1 MSVEVRL
8 DRVGA
13 TYTAGETVTGVVV
26 VTCSGS
32 TSHNGILLVAEG
44 TVSLHISPRTA
55 GMFEA
60 FYNSVKPHVMF
71 SAETELAP
79 AGKLPDGEVQLP
91 FAFDLKPL
99 KSGQPL
105 IETYQGVFVNS
116 TYTVTHGLLVTL
128 AGQIMRS
135 LRCRAV
141 SDVVRR
147 AVDSWRRRGESRAA
161 VLRALPASRRVS
173 PLQNCAH
180 SKEEHEQGNAAPPT
194 SAAPVQQLVTPV
206 IQRPSGGKR
215 PIPRVGT
222 ACSPAKQP
230 IVQPTGAPEPRTLKR
245 KQPTSTPL
253 PHRHRPKRCLL
264 VLTLLYQSVFQ

>member
-1 MSVEVRL
+1 MKVYKAHNMSVE
-8 DRVGA
+8 A
-13 TYTAGETVTGVVV
+13 
-26 VTCSGS
+26 S
-32 TSHNGILLVAEG
+32 
-44 TVSLHISPRTA
+44 
-55 GMFEA
+55 
-60 FYNSVKPHVMF
+60 YNSVKPHVMF

-147 AVDSWRRRGESRAA
+147 LLILGGVEENPGPPCCEHFQRLG
-161 VLRALPASRRVS
+161 ASPRCR
-173 PLQNCAH
+173 NCAH